1 MMSSA
6 DTFTRAMVVASDA
19 VNLVTALK
27 DMGWD
32 DAEVKAIDD
41 DDGYE
46 LKIAGTRIA
55 VGVSD
60 YPEDAME
67 ELVSRVADL
76 FILDVVEG

>member
-1 MMSSA
+1 MMSA
-6 DTFTRAMVVASDA
+6 TDTFVRAMVVASDA
-19 VNLVTALK
+19 VNLVAALK

-32 DAEVKAIDD
+32 DAEIKATDS

-46 LKIAGTRIA
+46 LHIAGACIA

-67 ELVSRVADL
+67 ELISRVADL
-76 FILDVVEG
+76 FLLDVVEA

>member
-1 MMSSA
+1 MMSST
-6 DTFTRAMVVASDA
+6 DTFVRAMVVASDA
-19 VNLVTALK
+19 VNLVNALK

-32 DAEVKAIDD
+32 DAEVKSTDD

-46 LKIAGTRIA
+46 LHIAGVRIA

-76 FILDVVEG
+76 FLLDIVEV

>member
-1 MMSSA
+1 
-6 DTFTRAMVVASDA
+6 MVVASDA

-76 FILDVVEG
+76 FILDVIEG